1 MWTRVTGWAARLDAS
16 AAEQTTEQPVPT
28 ELTAA
33 LASGGATQATWESLD
48 ASERARLSSFVAA
61 PWLLRNRRRHAK
73 IVIRLC
79 SSGPDEVRQWMS
91 DNGGFSDSSML
102 GPPGW
107 TG

>member
-48 ASERARLSSFVAA
+48 VSERARLSSFVAA
-61 PWLLRNRRRHAK
+61 PRLLRNRRSHAK